1 MIDLRRD
8 GAARELA
15 WLMLAAFVVI
25 AAGIGLRDPWP
36 ADEPRFTYLAKS
48 MIESGE
54 WLIPRRSGALY
65 SDKPPMFLWLQAG
78 AMQLM
83 GGSVRLGFLLPSLL
97 AAMGTLWLVY
107 DLGRRLWTRRVGLYA
122 AWILLF
128 TLQFTYQAKRAQI
141 DMVLLFLVTLAN
153 HGLLLALL
161 RGPDD
166 RRWGVGWFAAGIG
179 TITKAVGVLALL
191 MLPVAA
197 WAKARGWPGLR
208 LPPAR
213 RWFVGAALFVAA
225 LLVWLGPMLWTVWR
239 SGDPEL
245 HGYVHGILFRQTVT
259 RYTDSWDHQLP
270 FWYQFSVVLSFWL
283 PAALALPWAI
293 PAWWRRL
300 RRRDPRY
307 LLPLAW
313 FAMVLVFFSIPE
325 GKRDVYIMPALPM
338 FCLALAPLAPGLLR
352 RVGPRALLLAFV
364 VALGGVLL
372 LAGLAMLL
380 GEPGFERRLL
390 EGRSFLPGEV
400 DWMAGL
406 LVVMGG
412 WMLGCTAWFRARRAG
427 RAAAWALGGLWVAYA
442 LGGYPVLDRH
452 STPRELMQRV
462 DALAGPGIEVG
473 AVAWREAMLLAS
485 DRRIHT
491 FGFGPDGDEDASW
504 AQQWAGAAAWQAQA
518 PDRRWLLV
526 LDEALPA
533 CVKRDALVDAG
544 KASRRRWWLVP
555 AAAVPAGCGAGPGDS
570 SPPSG

>member
-1 MIDLRRD
+1 VTQATRD
-8 GAARELA
+8 THTRDVF
-15 WLMLAAFVVI
+15 WLLVAAFIVI

-48 MIESGE
+48 MIEGGE

-65 SDKPPMFLWLQAG
+65 SDKPPMFLWLQAA

-97 AAMGTLWLVY
+97 ASLGTLWLVY

-128 TLQFTYQAKRAQI
+128 SLQFTFQAKRAQI

-161 RGPDD
+161 RGPDG
-166 RRWGVGWFAAGIG
+166 RRWGQGWFAAGLG

-197 WAKARGWPGLR
+197 WATWRGWRGVKLPRGGLW
-208 LPPAR
+208 A
-213 RWFVGAALFVAA
+213 VGTGLFVLA

-239 SGDPEL
+239 SEDPAL
-245 HGYVHGILFRQTVT
+245 HAYVHGILFRQTVT

-270 FWYQFSVVLSFWL
+270 FWYQFSVVLTFWL

-313 FAMVLVFFSIPE
+313 VAMVLVFFSIPE

-352 RVGPRALLLAFV
+352 RAWPRRLLLAFV
-364 VALGGVLL
+364 VGLGGVLL
-372 LAGLAMLL
+372 LAGLAMLV
-380 GEPGFERRLL
+380 GEPAFERRLL
-390 EGRSFLPGEV
+390 EGREFLSGEV
-400 DWMAGL
+400 AWLSGL
-406 LVVMGG
+406 IALMGS
-412 WMLGCTAWFRARRAG
+412 WMLACAVWFQARRAG
-427 RAAAWALGGLWVAYA
+427 PAAAWALGGLWVAYA

-452 STPRELMQRV
+452 STPREMMARV
-462 DALAGPGIEVG
+462 DDRVGPDDEVG
-473 AVAWREAMLLAS
+473 SVAWREAMLLAT
-485 DRRIHT
+485 DRRIFT
-491 FGFGPDGDEDASW
+491 FGFGPDGDEDATW
-504 AQQWAGAAAWQAQA
+504 AEQWDGAIAWQAQA
-518 PDRRWLLV
+518 PGRRWLLV
-526 LDEALPA
+526 LEEALPG
-533 CVKRDALVDAG
+533 CVARGALVDAG
-544 KASRRRWWLVP
+544 KASRRHWWLVP
-555 AAAVPAGCGAGPGDS
+555 AGAVPAGCRLAPAES
-570 SPPSG
+570 MRPSG